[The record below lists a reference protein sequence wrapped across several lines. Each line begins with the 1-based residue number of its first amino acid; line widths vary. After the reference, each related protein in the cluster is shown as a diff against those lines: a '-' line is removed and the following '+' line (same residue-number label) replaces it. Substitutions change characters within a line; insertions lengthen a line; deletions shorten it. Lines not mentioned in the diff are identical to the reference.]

1 MMPTIIQT
9 FCTKRNLTKCE
20 KEQEELNSGMCKR
33 KSEPT
38 TKLLQSASAFSCAK
52 KGSKRPINAIQTV
65 SDALVWYILSK

>member
-33 KSEPT
+33 DVNNCERNKVHLATEQ
-38 TKLLQSASAFSCAK
+38 LQMHFRI
-52 KGSKRPINAIQTV
+52 G
-65 SDALVWYILSK
+65 